1 MHSGVG
7 SRRMYRL
14 IPATGGLLFTISELF
29 ESIRIMC
36 EAAGKR
42 MEQIRAGGGA
52 RRLRIGVT
60 ACEFRI
66 DQRDGGREPPKS
78 VSTPPP
84 LGRLSRG
91 FRKSSKAEP
100 VGHCRAMHINIT
112 HIIMFITHV
121 NNEAE
126 RACNKRGRAEAP
138 PAPPTP
144 RLTPPSTQQPPWH
157 PRCRDRARFRWRR
170 RQRLPIPPS

>member
-1 MHSGVG
+1 
-7 SRRMYRL
+7 
-14 IPATGGLLFTISELF
+14 
-29 ESIRIMC
+29 
-36 EAAGKR
+36 

-60 ACEFRI
+60 AWSS
-66 DQRDGGREPPKS
+66 GLTNGTGREPPKS

-121 NNEAE
+121 NNEA
-126 RACNKRGRAEAP
+126 
-138 PAPPTP
+138 
-144 RLTPPSTQQPPWH
+144 
-157 PRCRDRARFRWRR
+157 
-170 RQRLPIPPS
+170 

>member
-1 MHSGVG
+1 
-7 SRRMYRL
+7 MYRL

-66 DQRDGGREPPKS
+66 DQRDGAGAAQVR
-78 VSTPPP
+78 VD
-84 LGRLSRG
+84 
-91 FRKSSKAEP
+91 
-100 VGHCRAMHINIT
+100 
-112 HIIMFITHV
+112 
-121 NNEAE
+121 
-126 RACNKRGRAEAP
+126 P
-138 PAPPTP
+138 PAVGQAV
-144 RLTPPSTQQPPWH
+144 SG
-157 PRCRDRARFRWRR
+157 F
-170 RQRLPIPPS
+170 